1 MKNSWWKIGLKYNCK
16 LLYSIKNYKK
26 LYLMKIRNPFKNY
39 LGQWKDDVST
49 KEKIIWSFFIV
60 VISIAF
66 FNIFIFP
73 AIF

>member
-1 MKNSWWKIGLKYNCK
+1 
-16 LLYSIKNYKK
+16 
-26 LYLMKIRNPFKNY
+26 MKIKNPFKNY

-60 VISIAF
+60 GISLAF

-73 AIF
+73 TIF